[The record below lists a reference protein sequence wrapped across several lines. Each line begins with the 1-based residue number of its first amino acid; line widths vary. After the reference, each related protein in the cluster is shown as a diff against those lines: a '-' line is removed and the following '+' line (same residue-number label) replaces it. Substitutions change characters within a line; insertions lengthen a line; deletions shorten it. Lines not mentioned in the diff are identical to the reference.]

1 MTYDIVK
8 HAEEKI
14 SNKVDLSSEDSE
26 RMLHELQTHQFQL
39 ELQIQKVR
47 QTQLELDATR
57 LRYFELYD
65 LAPLGYCTL
74 NADGLILEANLTSAN
89 MFGVNRN
96 ELIMK
101 PLTSFIFKQDQDSF
115 YIFRKQLA
123 GAKEPNACELRMV
136 KNDGTHFWVNLL
148 VSCIKDSQGTLSFRV
163 VLCNITDR
171 VNSENKT
178 QELLDKNSKSYEQYI
193 KMLATTGDGFLL
205 ISENGRIKDSNEKYT
220 KLSGFSREELLTMSI
235 RDLEAKETPQQT
247 HDHIAKTIKQSHDLF
262 ETQHRAKNGLLIDL
276 EVSVSYQ
283 KSTREFLS
291 FFRDISER
299 KRILQ
304 QETEARIEAE
314 ASLQRALKAERNLL
328 KVCEETHQR
337 IGQELHDD
345 VGQQITAIAFFCEV
359 LSKDLIK
366 EHSLFVKDVQKIT
379 MRLNQAVA
387 RVRQLSHGLC
397 PITNNSNDLIGLL
410 KSLADETA
418 GIHGIVCN
426 FHCDEEH
433 CVNDYFSYG
442 DIPVDE
448 LNIQLFR
455 IAQEAVNNAVKHSQA
470 SQIDLFLKHSAKGDV
485 LEISDNGIGM
495 STENANTGLGMYSM
509 VSRAKILN
517 VDIAFK
523 TNEMGGLKVLVSA
536 PKVLANK
543 AVKKRQSPV

>member
-8 HAEEKI
+8 RAEEMI
-14 SNKVDLSSEDSE
+14 SNKVELSSEDSE

-47 QTQLELDATR
+47 QTQAELDAMR

-74 NADGLILEANLTSAN
+74 NVDGLILEANLTSAN

-96 ELIMK
+96 ELVMK
-101 PLTSFIFKQDQDSF
+101 PFSLFIFKQDQDSF

-123 GAKEPNACELRMV
+123 GAKEPKTCELRMV
-136 KNDGTHFWVNLL
+136 RNDGTHFWVNLL
-148 VSCIKDSQGTLSFRV
+148 VTTIKNSEGTVCFRV
-163 VLCNITDR
+163 VFSNITDR
-171 VNSENKT
+171 INTENKA
-178 QELLDKNSKSYEQYI
+178 QELLDKNAKSNEQYI
-193 KMLATTGDGFLL
+193 NMLATTGDGFLL
-205 ISENGRIKDSNEKYT
+205 MSDTGRIKDVNEKFI
-220 KLSGFSREELLTMSI
+220 KLSGYSREELLVMSI
-235 RDLEAKETPQQT
+235 SDLEAKETPQQT

-276 EVSVSYQ
+276 EVSATYQ
-283 KSTREFLS
+283 KSTREFLT

-304 QETEARIEAE
+304 QETVARIEAE
-314 ASLQRALKAERNLL
+314 ASLQRALKAERNLF

-366 EHSLFVKDVQKIT
+366 EHSLFVKDAQKIT
-379 MRLNQAVA
+379 KRLNQAVA

-397 PITNNSNDLIGLL
+397 PITNNNNDLIGLL

-426 FHCDEEH
+426 FYCDDEH
-433 CVNDYFSYG
+433 CVNDYFDYG
-442 DIPVDE
+442 DIPIDE

-455 IAQEAVNNAVKHSQA
+455 IAQEAVNNAIKHSQA
-470 SQIDLFLKHSAKGDV
+470 SQIDLFLKHRAKGDV
-485 LEISDNGIGM
+485 LEIVDNGIGM
-495 STENANTGLGMYSM
+495 STENTNSGLGMYSM
-509 VSRAKILN
+509 VSRAKMLN
-517 VDIAFK
+517 ADIVFK

-536 PKVLANK
+536 PKVLASK
-543 AVKKRQSPV
+543 AVKKRQ